1 MKKLFVIFL
10 LVSLVPFTV
19 GCNGLWDFD
28 DDDDPVAMKT
38 LTSKVTFPATA
49 VSANGNIRGVLA
61 YKDLKLEI
69 NNVTFEPSGAVYN
82 DNGTPDDISDDTVE
96 VTFSAV
102 VPVNNIPN
110 GSQTMK
116 VTSGATTLVEATID
130 LGNDSPDSITIE
142 VSGTVNSSGTF
153 TPTSVSTTVTI
164 GGTTS
169 TPTSGTITSTPDTPA
184 TVPTFTV
191 DSVKYGITPV
201 TSSSTTA
208 ISVNTLNPTFRVNFS
223 AAPDLD
229 TATWE
234 IYVKSATT
242 GSDFTLK
249 STDYPTLFTT
259 TPVGTAVD
267 VKLAGATGK
276 ALLNNR
282 TYMVQLKATGL
293 KDVNGTLLDP
303 VAAFYFKTAATTYPP
318 TTLTDYTGENA
329 DVEVADPQVITL
341 TFSGNVDQKPSGTV
355 TLERYDTSAR
365 TGTPTTLTIDADT
378 ATYAFNNNVVTV
390 TFNESFEA
398 GKFYTVKNETG
409 VWLDANG
416 NQIEGVTSINFAT
429 AQ

>member
-38 LTSKVTFPATA
+38 LTSKVTFPAAA

-61 YKDLKLEI
+61 YTGLKLVI
-69 NNVTFEPSGAVYN
+69 NNVIFEPSDAIYN
-82 DNGTPDDISDDTVE
+82 DIGTPDDTSDDTVV

-102 VPVNNIPN
+102 VPVSNIPT
-110 GSQTMK
+110 GTQTMK
-116 VTSGATTLVEATID
+116 VTSGNTTLVAATID
-130 LGNDSPDSITIE
+130 LGNDSPDSIAL
-142 VSGTVNSSGTF
+142 VVDG
-153 TPTSVSTTVTI
+153 TTVTVSVTVD
-164 GGTTS
+164 GTPS
-169 TPTSGTITSTPDTPA
+169 TPTSAEVTKNLDDA
-184 TVPTFTV
+184 TVPTFAVT
-191 DSVKYGITPV
+191 SVKYGT
-201 TSSSTTA
+201 TDLTNASSTA
-208 ISVNTLNPTFRVNFS
+208 ITVNTLNPTFRVNFS

-249 STDYPTLFTT
+249 STDYPTLFNT

-267 VKLAGATGK
+267 VTLAGATGK